1 MSDGENVFDKQLIEE
16 VGETLKEEK
25 MKEEEKP
32 GLLGSIFG
40 KKEENVEEEKVEEE
54 KPGLLGSIFGK
65 KEENVEEEKVEEE
78 KGEEEKGEEKP
89 GLLSSLFG
97 KKEEEKV
104 EEEKVEEEI
113 DCDDLLM
120 KMKECSKEEDISTSC
135 RDVFDQW
142 ENICNAR
149 SWFGN

>member
-40 KKEENVEEEKVEEE
+40 KKEENVDEEKV
-54 KPGLLGSIFGK
+54 
-65 KEENVEEEKVEEE
+65 
-78 KGEEEKGEEKP
+78 EEEKGEEKP

-104 EEEKVEEEI
+104 EEEKI

-135 RDVFDQW
+135 RDVIDQW
-142 ENICNAR
+142 EKICNAR

>member
-25 MKEEEKP
+25 MNEEEKP
-32 GLLGSIFG
+32 GLLD
-40 KKEENVEEEKVEEE
+40 
-54 KPGLLGSIFGK
+54 SIFGK

-78 KGEEEKGEEKP
+78 KGEEKP

-97 KKEEEKV
+97 KKEEETK
-104 EEEKVEEEI
+104 EDEKEKI

-135 RDVFDQW
+135 RDVINQW

>member
-40 KKEENVEEEKVEEE
+40 KKEENVEEE
-54 KPGLLGSIFGK
+54 
-65 KEENVEEEKVEEE
+65 NVEEEKVEEE
-78 KGEEEKGEEKP
+78 KVEEEKGEEKP

-104 EEEKVEEEI
+104 EEEKI

-135 RDVFDQW
+135 RDVIDQW

>member
-54 KPGLLGSIFGK
+54 K
-65 KEENVEEEKVEEE
+65 V
-78 KGEEEKGEEKP
+78 EEEKGEEKP

-104 EEEKVEEEI
+104 EEEKI

-135 RDVFDQW
+135 RDVIDQW

>member
-25 MKEEEKP
+25 MKEEENP

-40 KKEENVEEEKVEEE
+40 KKEENVEEE
-54 KPGLLGSIFGK
+54 
-65 KEENVEEEKVEEE
+65 NVEEEKVEEE
-78 KGEEEKGEEKP
+78 KVEEEKGEEKP

-104 EEEKVEEEI
+104 EEEKI

-135 RDVFDQW
+135 RDVIDQW